1 VSLFVW
7 LISHQPTVLLSQNK
21 LATSKQP
28 AVLLSQNKPAQA
40 ISHQPNEQASSAPS
54 PGARI
59 SRRSQQAWSL
69 SWPRPG
75 DLPRR
80 GSGCGISRR
89 WHHTVQ
95 GANSS
100 EAGCGIWHEDPR
112 HRSQA
117 GGRILHQIP
126 LQGHHSII
134 SLPLSSI
141 ISTLHHLPSIRGEMQ
156 ILLCM
161 PTRTIYFMQA
171 VFNLPLQILIVLSI
185 N

>member
-1 VSLFVW
+1 
-7 LISHQPTVLLSQNK
+7 
-21 LATSKQP
+21 
-28 AVLLSQNKPAQA
+28 
-40 ISHQPNEQASSAPS
+40 
-54 PGARI
+54 
-59 SRRSQQAWSL
+59 
-69 SWPRPG
+69 
-75 DLPRR
+75 LPRR

-161 PTRTIYFMQA
+161 PTRSTSTIYFTQA
-171 VFNLPLQILIVLSI
+171 VFNLSLQILIVLSI
-185 N
+185 INYKDYIICILVYPPLPPHTTRACIHQSSQDCSP